1 MPRRGE
7 RASRRDR
14 TVGRLL
20 LAAVLCALAAS
31 RPLWAAD
38 VEIRVIVH
46 PRRAAALTAGDVRAI
61 YLKQKLYWA
70 DGQAMVAINRESGS
84 QAREQFST
92 AVFGQGSRRMAD
104 YWNRRYFDAGEFPP
118 ATLAS
123 DDAVVRF
130 VASNPNA
137 IGYVLTRDLDESVA
151 VVLVIAAPS
160 ESP

>member
-1 MPRRGE
+1 MRGQG
-7 RASRRDR
+7 ASRRDHA
-14 TVGRLL
+14 VGRLL
-20 LAAVLCALAAS
+20 LAALLCALPAS

-38 VEIRVIVH
+38 VEIRVIAH
-46 PRRAAALTAGDVRAI
+46 PRRTAALSARDVRAI

-70 DGQAMVAINRESGS
+70 DGQTMVAINRESGS
-84 QAREQFST
+84 QAREHFST

-151 VVLVIAAPS
+151 VVLVIAAPT